1 MARKITKQGLPPL
14 DWLKVFEAAGRHGSF
29 TAAAEE
35 FGATQAAVSQRIRNL
50 EAWLG
55 RQLFI
60 RSARGVSLTV
70 DGESYL
76 PLVHDSL
83 RALEQGTENLFGQS
97 VRELRIAAQPS
108 HLEMILLP
116 RLTAFSERYPELRLV
131 TETVPKRLDFETAD
145 GAVHIRYGRGSW
157 PGRGSVLVA
166 NEVLQPM
173 VAPEHAGD
181 WRQLPAIELRGERP
195 GWAEWARVTGEDE
208 PTAGPASVDS
218 MAHALRAARL
228 GLGVVLGSR
237 ALAANLLRTGQ
248 LVCLPAPELS
258 TIDGYWLT
266 WPPSLGKS
274 PRQKALLE
282 KLADALGDQM
292 P

>member
-1 MARKITKQGLPPL
+1 MAKKVTKQGLPPL

-35 FGATQAAVSQRIRNL
+35 FGATQAAVSQRIRSL
-50 EAWLG
+50 ESWLG

-83 RALEQGTENLFGQS
+83 RALEQGTENLFGQT
-97 VRELRIAAQPS
+97 VRELRIAGLPS
-108 HLEMILLP
+108 HLEMLLLP
-116 RLTAFSERYPELRLV
+116 RLAAFSETCPELRLV
-131 TETVPKRLDFETAD
+131 IETVPRRLDFEAAD
-145 GAVHIRYGRGSW
+145 GALQIRYGRGGW
-157 PGRGSVLVA
+157 VGRQEALLA

-173 VAPEHAGD
+173 TAPGLAED

-195 GWAEWARVTGEDE
+195 GWAEWSRVTGEAAPE
-208 PTAGPASVDS
+208 AGSLSVDS
-218 MAHALRAARL
+218 MAHSLRAARL

-237 ALAANLLRTGQ
+237 VLAANLLQTGQ
-248 LVCLPAPELS
+248 LDCARAPELP

-266 WPPSLGKS
+266 WPLSLGKS
-274 PRQKALLE
+274 KRQSEILTALTFVLQ
-282 KLADALGDQM
+282 G
-292 P
+292 

>member
-1 MARKITKQGLPPL
+1 MAKKVTKQGLPPL

-50 EAWLG
+50 ESWLG

-60 RSARGVSLTV
+60 RSARGVALTV

-83 RALEQGTENLFGQS
+83 RALEQGTENLFGQT
-97 VRELRIAAQPS
+97 VRELRIAGLPS
-108 HLEMILLP
+108 HLEMLLLP
-116 RLTAFSERYPELRLV
+116 RIEAFSIACPDLRLV
-131 TETVPKRLDFETAD
+131 IETVPKRLDFETAD
-145 GAVHIRYGRGSW
+145 GALHLRYGRGGW
-157 PGRGSVLVA
+157 KGREEALLA

-173 VAPEHAGD
+173 TVPGRAGD
-181 WRQLPAIELRGERP
+181 WRTLPAIELRGERP
-195 GWAEWARVTGEDE
+195 GWAEWSRVTGEAE
-208 PTAGPASVDS
+208 PEAGPVSVDS

-228 GLGVVLGSR
+228 GLGVVLGSKV
-237 ALAANLLRTGQ
+237 LAANLLQTGQ
-248 LVCLPAPELS
+248 LECAAAPELP
-258 TIDGYWLT
+258 TIDGYWLS

-274 PRQKALLE
+274 RRQSEVLAALTASL
-282 KLADALGDQM
+282 KG
-292 P
+292 

>member
-1 MARKITKQGLPPL
+1 MAKKVTKQGLPPL

-50 EAWLG
+50 ESWLG

-83 RALEQGTENLFGQS
+83 RALELGTENLFGQT
-97 VRELRIAAQPS
+97 VRELRIAGLPS
-108 HLEMILLP
+108 HLEMLLLP
-116 RLTAFSERYPELRLV
+116 RLAAFSKTFPDLRLV
-131 TETVPKRLDFETAD
+131 TETVPRRLDFEAAD
-145 GAVHIRYGRGSW
+145 GALQIRYGRGGW
-157 PGRGSVLVA
+157 EGRQEALLAS
-166 NEVLQPM
+166 EVLQPM
-173 VAPEHAGD
+173 TAPGLAED
-181 WRQLPAIELRGERP
+181 WRQLPTIELRGERP
-195 GWAEWARVTGEDE
+195 GWAEWSRVTGEAAPE
-208 PTAGPASVDS
+208 AGSLSVDS

-237 ALAANLLRTGQ
+237 VLAANLLQTGQ
-248 LVCLPAPELS
+248 LDCARAPELP

-274 PRQKALLE
+274 KRQSEILTALTFVLQ
-282 KLADALGDQM
+282 G
-292 P
+292 

>member
-1 MARKITKQGLPPL
+1 MAKKVTKKGLPPL

-50 EAWLG
+50 ESWLG

-83 RALEQGTENLFGQS
+83 RALEQGTENLFGQT
-97 VRELRIAAQPS
+97 VRELRIAALPS
-108 HLEMILLP
+108 HLEMLLLP
-116 RLTAFSERYPELRLV
+116 RLEVFSSSYPEMRLV
-131 TETVPKRLDFETAD
+131 TETVPKRLDFEAAD
-145 GAVHIRYGRGSW
+145 GALQIRYGRGGW
-157 PGRGSVLVA
+157 EGREEALLA
-166 NEVLQPM
+166 DEVLQPM
-173 VAPEHAGD
+173 TAPGLAED

-195 GWAEWARVTGEDE
+195 GWAEWSRVTGQAE
-208 PTAGPASVDS
+208 PETGPVSVDS

-228 GLGVVLGSR
+228 GLGVVLGSKV
-237 ALAANLLRTGQ
+237 LAANLLQTGQ
-248 LVCLPAPELS
+248 LECAPAPELP

-274 PRQKALLE
+274 KRQSEVLTALT
-282 KLADALGDQM
+282 AALHG
-292 P
+292 